1 MYRHR
6 NPEYFLNSLAAPPVC
21 TCTKNVLCT
30 QKGGLRQPVCEN
42 KSCDKRK
49 HKFRSRYK
57 TGPPRRN
64 SRMFGVRNLKM
75 KVSLTFAA
83 IRKIKIRI
91 GPVAQE
97 QLSSYLIKHCAVK
110 ENEGKHLAPNTFIL
124 ALHRGYAPAS
134 NSGTAKK
141 NAGWTS

>member
-1 MYRHR
+1 
-6 NPEYFLNSLAAPPVC
+6 
-21 TCTKNVLCT
+21 
-30 QKGGLRQPVCEN
+30 
-42 KSCDKRK
+42 
-49 HKFRSRYK
+49 
-57 TGPPRRN
+57 
-64 SRMFGVRNLKM
+64 MFGVRNLKM

-91 GPVAQE
+91 CPVAQEE